1 MWSVQIERRSTY
13 HVSRSALYAGLVAL
27 GLAVLYIVY
36 ALRSSGVY
44 DDDVIGHYLIAR
56 WSWRHP
62 ELFLNTW
69 GRPAFTILYAPVALL
84 GLKAVQIFSAVL
96 AVLVAV
102 SSARLAQSY
111 GLRWCWLAALF
122 TGLQPEFVRQGF
134 AGLTELVAAA
144 CLCMALLGM
153 AQRRWWLAAFGAGLL
168 PFARYELLPVLLL
181 FAAAPAWE
189 RRWAYAGMAL
199 LPLLAWNC
207 YNAWTAGAWQ
217 LILFPFDRLL
227 GQPGGIIF
235 DYGSGPLTHY
245 VALLPNAFGGAYVV
259 LAALG
264 LLRLR
269 VGLLHGCVFI
279 VVAVLS
285 VSYWAIPSTGI
296 AGYIRH
302 LAVLAPVVGVLAVAG
317 VEQIAGWARP
327 WRRWSGVAVLVA
339 LAGWLLARQL
349 HADVVVAASAAV
361 GLIFFAHSWRVALG
375 VTAQALLVMLLTV
388 LLTVQ
393 PYRINSEQQQAWE
406 AGQWLRASAYRNRV
420 VLASHVWFTYGS
432 GVDPYD
438 RTVSR
443 PIMPREIDDAPVGSI
458 VVWDSH
464 YSARLVWQ
472 TPRALVQSDPRLRLL
487 RQFKSGGFEMN
498 VYEKVTA

>member
-1 MWSVQIERRSTY
+1 LKDAARSRR
-13 HVSRSALYAGLVAL
+13 HVSRGTLYAGLVSL
-27 GLAVLYIVY
+27 GLCALYVMY

-44 DDDVIGHYLIAR
+44 DDDVIGHWLIAR

-69 GRPAFTILYAPVALL
+69 GRPAFTILYAPVAPF
-84 GLKAVQIFSAVL
+84 GLKAAQLFSAVL
-96 AVLVAV
+96 AALVCV
-102 SSARLAQSY
+102 GSARLAQSY
-111 GLRWCWLAALF
+111 GLRWSWLAALF
-122 TGLQPEFVRQGF
+122 TGLEPEFARQGF
-134 AGLTELVAAA
+134 AALTELVGAG

-153 AQRRWWLAAFGAGLL
+153 ARRRWWLAASGAALL
-168 PFARYELLPVLLL
+168 PFARYELLPLLLL
-181 FAAAPAWE
+181 FMAALMRE
-189 RRWAYAGMAL
+189 RRWTYAGMAL
-199 LPLLAWNC
+199 LPLLAWNW
-207 YNAWTAGAWQ
+207 YNAWAAGAWQ

-227 GQPGGIIF
+227 GQPAGIIF

-245 VALLPNAFGGAYVV
+245 VALLPDAFGGACLV

-269 VGLLHGCVFI
+269 VGLLHACVFI

-302 LAVLAPVVGVLAVAG
+302 LAVLVPVVGVLAVAG
-317 VEQIAGWARP
+317 VEHLADQGARP
-327 WRRWSGVAVLVA
+327 WQRWSAVGVLVA
-339 LAGWLLARQL
+339 LGGWLLARQL
-349 HADVVVAASAAV
+349 YADVVVAASAAA
-361 GLIFFAHSWRVALG
+361 GLLIFGQFRRYAAGVA
-375 VTAQALLVMLLTV
+375 AQALLIMLLTV

-393 PYRINSEQQQAWE
+393 PYRINGEQQQAWE
-406 AGQWLRASAYRNRV
+406 AGQWLRASDYRNRV
-420 VLASHVWFTYGS
+420 VLGSHAWFTYGS

-438 RTVSR
+438 RAAYR
-443 PIMPREIDDAPVGSI
+443 PIMPNEIDAAPVGSVI
-458 VVWDSH
+458 VWDSH

-472 TPRALVQSDPRLRLL
+472 TPHALVQRDPRFQLL
-487 RQFKSGGFEMN
+487 RQFTNRGFELD